1 MANLIFKLISLV
13 RDFSQMHT
21 ISIYELLRQT
31 GYPKVADQITEQDVY
46 KELLANQNFV
56 NDWLEYSEDKRT
68 DGGWYFKRAGN
79 GKFLVGCVGDT
90 GAIETEYCDKI
101 KACAKFIKQELDVIA
116 K

>member
-13 RDFSQMHT
+13 RDFSEIRT
-21 ISIYELLRQT
+21 ISIHELLRQT

-46 KELLANQNFV
+46 KELLAHQRFV
-56 NDWLEYSEDKRT
+56 NNWLEYSEDKRT
-68 DGGWYFKRAGN
+68 DGGWYFIQAGN
-79 GKFLVGCVGDT
+79 GKYLVGCVGNAST
-90 GAIETEYCDKI
+90 KETEYDDKI